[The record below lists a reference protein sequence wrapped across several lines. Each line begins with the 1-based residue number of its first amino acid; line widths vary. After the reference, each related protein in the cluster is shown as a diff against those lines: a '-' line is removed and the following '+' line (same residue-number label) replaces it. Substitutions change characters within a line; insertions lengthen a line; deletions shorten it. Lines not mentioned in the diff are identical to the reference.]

1 MERLWTHVVMDGDWE
16 VRKFLSLREARHFA
30 ERNNL
35 TVKATGVK
43 PQTQRDLY
51 KKALLECGECLF
63 QEYYYGYD
71 SGRKEG
77 KCKGKERKV

>member
-1 MERLWTHVVMDGDWE
+1 MERLWTHVAMDGDWE

-35 TVKATGVK
+35 TVKATDIK

-51 KKALLECGECLF
+51 KKSLLECGKCLL
-63 QEYYYGYD
+63 
-71 SGRKEG
+71 
-77 KCKGKERKV
+77 

>member
-1 MERLWTHVVMDGDWE
+1 MERIWTHVAMDGDWE
-16 VRKFLSLREARHFA
+16 VCKFLSLREARHFA

-51 KKALLECGECLF
+51 KKSLLECGTCLF
-63 QEYYYGYD
+63 
-71 SGRKEG
+71 
-77 KCKGKERKV
+77 